1 MSEQLPEFSTRRI
14 DISIRANT
22 PFIIEHALNRLAN
35 GWLVVD
41 TDAPV
46 TIWRSGKNTTDLL
59 ELTADRDA
67 NIGIVIL

>member
-46 TIWRSGKNTTDLL
+46 MIWRSGKNTTDLL

>member
-35 GWLVVD
+35 GWLIVD

-46 TIWRSGKNTTDLL
+46 KVWRSGKNTTELL